1 MATQGQARSNARSGS
16 GSSNR
21 SSNGGLSGGVGLVGS
36 ASSEEPIGYLVGM
49 TIMTFLFAIMLPVM
63 MFMYIDMKT
72 IKRENE
78 IIKAKIGKYTVLIHK
93 CSKD

>member
-1 MATQGQARSNARSGS
+1 
-16 GSSNR
+16 
-21 SSNGGLSGGVGLVGS
+21 
-36 ASSEEPIGYLVGM
+36 M
-49 TIMTFLFAIMLPVM
+49 TIMAFLFAIMLPVM

-78 IIKAKIGKYTVLIHK
+78 IIKAKIGKYTVLINK